1 MNIFRNIALMTLC
14 IIGFSVLT
22 QAQFRDLNKS
32 NRASKLEDRFGTEG
46 KFDWSRV
53 YVGGQFGGSILNG
66 RFNGVVSPEV
76 GYYVR
81 EDLLFAGGPTFE
93 FYGSDGERVNF
104 MGGHVFGRYDV
115 FKGLFVHA
123 EYENVVFKID
133 GSRDDP
139 RTGERGKPLTG
150 LYAGA
155 GLRIANFVSAMVLYN
170 FLEDENDLFQRYSNP
185 LGLGFSN
192 PVIRISFGGNI
203 GGLF

>member
-1 MNIFRNIALMTLC
+1 MNFLRNIALITLC
-14 IIGFSVLT
+14 IIGLSVLT
-22 QAQFRDLNKS
+22 QAQFRDINKS
-32 NRASKLEDRFGTEG
+32 NRASKLEDKFGSEG

-53 YVGGQFGGSILNG
+53 YVGGQFGGSLLNG
-66 RFNGVVSPEV
+66 RFNGAISPEV
-76 GYYVR
+76 GYYVM

-93 FYGSDGERVNF
+93 FYGSDLNRVNF

-123 EYENVVFKID
+123 EYENVIYKID
-133 GSRDDP
+133 GMRIDP
-139 RTGERGKPLTG
+139 RTNEKSKPLTG

-155 GLRIANFVSAMVLYN
+155 GLRIASFVSAMVLYN
-170 FLEDENDLFQRYSNP
+170 FLENEDDLFQRYSNP

-192 PVIRISFGGNI
+192 PVIRITFGGNI